1 MKAQL
6 TALFWLTVRDPSEA
20 AVALMSR
27 PVPRNVGWMILA
39 LGIVL
44 NALAHFATLTLFPAP
59 PEMNVPFLTAPF
71 LYTTILGCGLVLLV
85 FSFYWGGRAI
95 GGRGRFDDV
104 LLAIGW
110 LQYMRFAVQLASLLL
125 MLAMPGFALVF
136 VLGVGLYS
144 IWVVLN
150 FINVIHGFN
159 SLGKSVMLVLI
170 TMMGLTVGMTL
181 LLSLGA
187 ATAIGMS

>member
-6 TALFWLTVRDPSEA
+6 TALFWLTVREPAEA
-20 AVALMSR
+20 ALVLMSR

-39 LGIVL
+39 LGVVL

-59 PEMNVPFLTAPF
+59 PELDVPMLSSPF
-71 LYTTILGCGLVLLV
+71 LYTTILGSGLVILV
-85 FSFYWGGRAI
+85 FSFFWGGRAI
-95 GGRGRFDDV
+95 GGLARFDDV
-104 LLAIGW
+104 LLSIGW
-110 LQYMRFAVQLASLLL
+110 LQYMRFAVQLISLAL
-125 MLAMPGFALVF
+125 MLLMPGFALVF
-136 VLGVGLYS
+136 VMGVGLYS

-150 FINVIHGFN
+150 FINVVHGFN

-170 TMMGLTVGMTL
+170 TMLGVTAGMTL
-181 LLSLGA
+181 ILSLGA

>member
-20 AVALMSR
+20 AVVLMSR

-59 PEMNVPFLTAPF
+59 AELNVPFLTAPF

-110 LQYMRFAVQLASLLL
+110 LQYMRFVVQLASIGYQLSMIIDKSLLRL
-125 MLAMPGFALVF
+125 LKRKAT
-136 VLGVGLYS
+136 YS
-144 IWVVLN
+144 
-150 FINVIHGFN
+150 
-159 SLGKSVMLVLI
+159 
-170 TMMGLTVGMTL
+170 
-181 LLSLGA
+181 
-187 ATAIGMS
+187 

>member
-6 TALFWLTVRDPSEA
+6 IALFWLTVRDPSEA

-27 PVPRNVGWMILA
+27 PVPRNVGWMILT

-59 PEMNVPFLTAPF
+59 AELNVPFLTAPF
-71 LYTTILGCGLVLLV
+71 LYTTILGCGLLLLV

-95 GGRGRFDDV
+95 GGRGRFDD
-104 LLAIGW
+104 LLLCLGW

-125 MLAMPGFALVF
+125 MMAMPCW
-136 VLGVGLYS
+136 S
-144 IWVVLN
+144 SWN
-150 FINVIHGFN
+150 
-159 SLGKSVMLVLI
+159 
-170 TMMGLTVGMTL
+170 TGMFMR
-181 LLSLGA
+181 LLSSRS
-187 ATAIGMS
+187 M

>member
-44 NALAHFATLTLFPAP
+44 NALAHFTTLTLFPTP

-95 GGRGRFDDV
+95 GGLGRFDDV

-110 LQYMRFAVQLASLLL
+110 LQFMRFAVQLASLLL